1 MADIY
6 NPVEM
11 GNEASWR
18 LMYLNTATTL
28 EAVLGVL
35 VEKEVLSY
43 EEVDAVKEQM
53 LNLPGARKIVKALKT
68 QMNAADFY
76 EQNPEAYMKGLFK
89 AKAEGLIK

>member
-43 EEVDAVKEQM
+43 EEVDAVKEQI

-76 EQNPEAYMKGLFK
+76 EQNPEAYMKGLLK